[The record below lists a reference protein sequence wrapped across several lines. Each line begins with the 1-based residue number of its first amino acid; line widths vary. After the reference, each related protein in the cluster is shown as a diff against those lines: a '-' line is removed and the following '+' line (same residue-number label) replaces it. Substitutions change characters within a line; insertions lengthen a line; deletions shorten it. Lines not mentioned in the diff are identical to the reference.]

1 MMGLQGFVWD
11 DPLTACAQTRSI
23 GLDRPVT
30 TESHPVRPP
39 ARARALDLAL
49 GGLPALSG
57 CPENLGGW
65 RTTGPWQV
73 PKGTGQGVASAFA
86 PLRLDLRV

>member
-57 CPENLGGW
+57 CPENLGG
-65 RTTGPWQV
+65 GGAPPALGKC
-73 PKGTGQGVASAFA
+73 PKGLDRGSLAL
-86 PLRLDLRV
+86 LRLFVST